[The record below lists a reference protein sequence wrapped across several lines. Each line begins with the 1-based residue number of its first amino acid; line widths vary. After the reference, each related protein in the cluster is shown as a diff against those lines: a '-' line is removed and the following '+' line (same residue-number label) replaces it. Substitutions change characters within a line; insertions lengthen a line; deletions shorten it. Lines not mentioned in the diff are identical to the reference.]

1 MILVISYC
9 TMSYLSFLHIIRKLA
24 KQKEIY
30 EGITIKS
37 NKNIFNMYLNKIVYK
52 LNRIYFGNKIFD
64 SLVIANIIEL

>member
-52 LNRIYFGNKIFD
+52 LNRIYFDNKIFD
-64 SLVIANIIEL
+64 RLVIANIIEL